1 MFQLAEELWFTGG
14 GQHLPFGASP
24 QDVWAELG
32 RPCGI
37 HQKQVDPMV
46 IHSASDPRPRTALC
60 GDYFYN
66 YFSRGID
73 ILFDGQTHRIKK
85 FVLHTNFP
93 GHTDFNCYI
102 KCNFFIHVPPGENG
116 EELDK
121 APTAYGNGLQR
132 CISADTTWSQVQVLN
147 NLHCGFTAGTLF
159 RCAWHLL
166 LSSSYH
172 HCLTVAF
179 GHSFT
184 KFALMEGW
192 TSNCNFEIFSCVDC
206 QCQYVTSKCT
216 LMSGCVLK
224 L

>member
-1 MFQLAEELWFTGG
+1 
-14 GQHLPFGASP
+14 
-24 QDVWAELG
+24 
-32 RPCGI
+32 
-37 HQKQVDPMV
+37 MV

-102 KCNFFIHVPPGENG
+102 KCNFFIHVPPAGENG

-147 NLHCGFTAGTLF
+147 NLHRGFTAGTLF
-159 RCAWHLL
+159 RCAWHWL

-172 HCLTVAF
+172 HCLTVGF
-179 GHSFT
+179 GHTFT
-184 KFALMEGW
+184 KFALMEGG
-192 TSNCNFEIFSCVDC
+192 TSNSNFEIFSCVDC

-216 LMSGCVLK
+216 LRLCFEVINYI
-224 L
+224 